1 MVINAHENIHFFQHK
16 NPMNRVLQ
24 NWGLFYNPSIIKI
37 VALLLDRESKLFL
50 GKHLC
55 GLEKEN
61 QFMPPDRF
69 RKYLSEDVYI
79 TQGFDHNLWVLSNS
93 SFREIYKNLKHLNVA
108 NPMARL
114 LFRLILGAAIEA
126 GINEQGYLKI
136 SDDLREYAQVKNE
149 VLLVGQG
156 DYFEIW
162 SPDLWNMQ
170 ESELRKVESNTER
183 FSMFEITTR

>member
-1 MVINAHENIHFFQHK
+1 M
-16 NPMNRVLQ
+16 
-24 NWGLFYNPSIIKI
+24 
-37 VALLLDRESKLFL
+37 FL

-55 GLEKEN
+55 GLDKEN
-61 QFMPPDRF
+61 QFMAPDGF
-69 RKYLSEDVYI
+69 KKYLSEEVYI

-93 SFREIYKNLKHLNVA
+93 SFQEIYKNLKHLNVT

-114 LFRLILGAAIEA
+114 LFRLILGAAMEA

-162 SPDLWNMQ
+162 SPELWNAQ
-170 ESELRKVESNTER
+170 ESELRNVESNTGR
-183 FSMFEITTR
+183 FSVFEITTR